1 MHASGPFIWLS
12 YGCAALL
19 SFAVP
24 IAGNA
29 SGTANHGGAEHHA
42 PVVREAGLRS
52 RYVEGAGG
60 VPLNVVEAGQ
70 PGKPTLVFIHGLG
83 QSHLSWKF
91 QLRSALADD
100 YHLVA
105 YDLRGHG
112 NSGKPWLASDY
123 AAPDVWAEDLERVLE
138 ATDAQQPVL
147 VTWSYGTWVAVDFLK
162 IHRPEAISGLVMI
175 GGLGGLIAPYP
186 PSSQERSEEGERL
199 SSLSESGWLQDSFDR
214 GEGINRFFVRK
225 PVDPDWFSRTA
236 AVNAMLPPYARPLI
250 LARSFDNSGSVE
262 RISMP
267 TWFVVG
273 DQDVT
278 LSVED
283 ATSVARRLPD
293 AQLTVFEG
301 SGHLPFAEDPAK
313 FNEALSQFARQAFD
327 KG

>member
-1 MHASGPFIWLS
+1 MVGPLGWLGC
-12 YGCAALL
+12 GCAALL

-24 IAGNA
+24 TAGNA
-29 SGTANHGGAEHHA
+29 IGTANQGGTEQH
-42 PVVREAGLRS
+42 VRAVNDAGLRS

-60 VPLNVVEAGQ
+60 VPLNVVEAGKS
-70 PGKPTLVFIHGLG
+70 GMPTLVFIHGLG
-83 QSHLSWKF
+83 QSHLSWEF
-91 QLRSALADD
+91 QLRSALAGK

-123 AAPDVWAEDLERVLE
+123 AAPDVWSEDLERVLK

-162 IHRPEAISGLVMI
+162 VHSPDAISGLVMI
-175 GGLGGLIAPYP
+175 GGLGGLIAPPP

-199 SSLSESGWLQDSFDR
+199 SRLGQSGWLEDSFER
-214 GEGINRFFVRK
+214 GEGVNPR
-225 PVDPDWFSRTA
+225 WFSQTS

-250 LARSFDNSGSVE
+250 LARSFDNSDALE
-262 RISMP
+262 RMSMP

-278 LSVED
+278 LSPED
-283 ATSVARRLPD
+283 AASIARRLPD
-293 AQLTVFEG
+293 ARLTVFEG
-301 SGHLPFAEDPAK
+301 SGHLPFAEEPAK
-313 FNEALSQFARQAFD
+313 FNEALGQFAHQAFD
-327 KG
+327 KR